1 MLFACG
7 EYKVAALCT
16 RWWDCGALC
25 RNRKA
30 RMFMNRGINDA
41 FGLVFCSISYI
52 LTWQLNTGRFM
63 EHAEGVDLA
72 QL

>member
-1 MLFACG
+1 
-7 EYKVAALCT
+7 
-16 RWWDCGALC
+16 
-25 RNRKA
+25 
-30 RMFMNRGINDA
+30 MFMNRGINDA